1 MLAGGWLLRGGYTYQ
16 PFTAEMPF
24 ERRELEAGELESS
37 IRESAEATWER
48 YQEQMFSGCW
58 NTLQSAVKRSS
69 ERSYVRSDGRLE
81 PVSNAMPGAP
91 APARQFTE
99 EWRSKWIEHFSNGL
113 EWCSTGIHRMRS
125 DGAIEAEMQLTLGF
139 VSWFP
144 PDKPTFGSYLEDYAI
159 GELAGRIVK
168 APSETA
174 RRELIERY
182 FEQASAEYLQRTWLL
197 RLRSFTLPLYKWVV
211 VREP

>member
-1 MLAGGWLLRGGYTYQ
+1 
-16 PFTAEMPF
+16 
-24 ERRELEAGELESS
+24 
-37 IRESAEATWER
+37 
-48 YQEQMFSGCW
+48 
-58 NTLQSAVKRSS
+58 
-69 ERSYVRSDGRLE
+69 
-81 PVSNAMPGAP
+81 
-91 APARQFTE
+91 
-99 EWRSKWIEHFSNGL
+99 
-113 EWCSTGIHRMRS
+113 MRS